1 MIGYRRY
8 IGPVLF
14 EMNDSVIQSHS
25 LILAEIGTYD
35 QSRSVISMGAVH
47 NNHLVRIVFVVLFH
61 IIDDRSNDS
70 VINLCSMTLRGDLQ
84 IDDLV

>member
-25 LILAEIGTYD
+25 LILAEIGTHD

-61 IIDDRSNDS
+61 IIDDRSNDI

>member
-1 MIGYRRY
+1 
-8 IGPVLF
+8 
-14 EMNDSVIQSHS
+14 
-25 LILAEIGTYD
+25 
-35 QSRSVISMGAVH
+35 MGAVH